1 MTADTGNPDEDAR
14 PEILDIATE
23 QEILFRRLIDAM
35 APGKLALRPD
45 LTVAEG
51 WDAIAAMAVTGV
63 LRRLRV
69 MSARQL
75 AVVLAYEANRGEG
88 WVIRE
93 PPHYSAEEIEDA
105 GG

>member
-1 MTADTGNPDEDAR
+1 VPD
-14 PEILDIATE
+14 ILPVDIE
-23 QEILFRRLIDAM
+23 REILFSRLIDALS
-35 APGKLALRPD
+35 PGKRALRPD

-51 WDAIAAMAVTGV
+51 WDTIAAMAVTGV

-75 AVVLAYEANRGEG
+75 AVLLADEANRGEH

-93 PPHYSAEEIEDA
+93 PPHYSEAETEEA
-105 GG
+105 Q